1 MYPRT
6 KRPVCRNA
14 IRGILAAALM
24 AATTA
29 APAWAQSDPLKFV
42 FSGGNSGGT
51 FGIVVAAIVERLK
64 QDHPDSQIDITP
76 GGSLANTIRLGR
88 GDQSLSMLTSLLP
101 YRAYEGI
108 SPPEQFAVPSKE
120 IRGVARIYNMHSQF
134 IVPADSDIQSFD
146 DVVKNKMKIRIV
158 PGGPRGNVGVT
169 VMEDLLKEAYGLTLD
184 DMAGWGANLVF
195 ADYNQ
200 GAQMMKDGQ
209 VDMLMTL
216 TAAPN
221 GAFLDL
227 ANSMKVKFL
236 PLQGASAESMVDDG
250 YVLAEM
256 PAGTYPG
263 QDEPVP
269 SVSLTAS
276 IYARNDA
283 PPGAVRAVAETILKN
298 KDYMSSIHRRIKE
311 DFDPATAYEGMGV
324 PLHPEAEA
332 VYRELG
338 YIK

>member
-1 MYPRT
+1 MYLR
-6 KRPVCRNA
+6 KLQFA
-14 IRGILAAALM
+14 LRGMAAAALVTS
-24 AATTA
+24 AAIVSA
-29 APAWAQSDPLKFV
+29 VPAQAQNGPLKFI
-42 FSGGNSGGT
+42 FSGGNAGGT

-64 QDHPDSQIDITP
+64 QDHPDAQVDITP
-76 GGSLANTIRLGR
+76 GGSMANTIRLAR
-88 GDQSLSMLTSLLP
+88 GDQSMSMLTSLLP
-101 YRAYEGI
+101 YRAFEGTLA
-108 SPPEQFAVPSKE
+108 PDQLPEPAKE
-120 IRGVARIYNMHSQF
+120 LRGVARIYNMHSQF
-134 IVPADSDIQSFD
+134 IVPADSEIKTFD
-146 DVVKNKMKIRIV
+146 EVVQNKMKIRIV

-169 VMEDLLKEAYGLTLD
+169 VMEDLLRDAYGLTLE
-184 DMAGWGANLVF
+184 DMENWGASLTF

-227 ANSMKVKFL
+227 ANSMDVRFL
-236 PLQGASAESMVDDG
+236 PLQGAPAESMVSDG
-250 YVLAEM
+250 YVLADM

-276 IYARNDA
+276 IYARDDA
-283 PPGAVRAVAETILKN
+283 PPGTVRAVAQTILEN

-311 DFDPATAYEGMGV
+311 DFDPATAFEGMGV